1 MRRPKNGPAIA
12 LIFAT
17 LLLSPARLAAE
28 TAYLTPSADTALL
41 EHYPLNNTGA
51 ELYLNSGTTQIFT
64 KNRALL
70 KFNLA
75 SQLPSGAKITAAS
88 LTVEVVG
95 EPVDG
100 NAPTTFELRR
110 MLRDW
115 GEGNKIGAPPELG
128 QPATLGE
135 ANWTHRFALSTNT

>member
-64 KNRALL
+64 KNRASPVATRFM
-70 KFNLA
+70 KPEA
-75 SQLPSGAKITAAS
+75 SNERPGSSHEVFHPRTLPTRQLPQRG
-88 LTVEVVG
+88 
-95 EPVDG
+95 
-100 NAPTTFELRR
+100 
-110 MLRDW
+110 
-115 GEGNKIGAPPELG
+115 
-128 QPATLGE
+128 
-135 ANWTHRFALSTNT
+135 